1 MMSARSY
8 RQAIVQASLN
18 SKRTY
23 QMTTLILVVVVLAL
37 LWRFGYW
44 PFDGSYPKL
53 PRYGV
58 AREAKVEPPEG
69 PKPGV

>member
-1 MMSARSY
+1 
-8 RQAIVQASLN
+8 
-18 SKRTY
+18 
-23 QMTTLILVVVVLAL
+23 MTTLIIIVVVVAL

-58 AREAKVEPPEG
+58 SRDAKIEPPEG
-69 PKPGV
+69 PKPGI

>member
-1 MMSARSY
+1 
-8 RQAIVQASLN
+8 
-18 SKRTY
+18 
-23 QMTTLILVVVVLAL
+23 MTTLIIIVVVLAL

-58 AREAKVEPPEG
+58 SKVDPPGG
-69 PKPGV
+69 PKPGP